1 MLMASWIIRLRSV
14 KRLPSLRVNAAYSP
28 RFHQS
33 LNRGDGSIQCVNI
46 GVLALPAGSG

>member
-14 KRLPSLRVNAAYSP
+14 KRLPSLRVNAAHSP